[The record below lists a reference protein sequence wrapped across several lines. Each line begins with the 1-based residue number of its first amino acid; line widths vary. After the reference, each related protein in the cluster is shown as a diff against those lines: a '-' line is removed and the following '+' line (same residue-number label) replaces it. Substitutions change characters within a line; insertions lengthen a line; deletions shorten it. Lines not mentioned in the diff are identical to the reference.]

1 MKGRDVSR
9 MNYLISFVFLKST
22 KTASESLG

>member
-9 MNYLISFVFLKST
+9 MSYLISSVSLKST